1 MRDFHANVRLMA
13 FDYGRRR
20 IGVAIGDELTGSAR
34 GLATVRTGQA
44 GSDRSID
51 ALVAQ
56 WQPDAFV
63 VGWPT
68 RDDGRPTALGPAI
81 RAFGEG
87 LGQRHGLA
95 VYWADERLSSHL
107 GRERVQRRGNDPGLD
122 AHAAAVI
129 LEGWLLEN
137 TRNA

>member
-1 MRDFHANVRLMA
+1 MA
-13 FDYGRRR
+13 FDYGERRVG
-20 IGVAIGDELTGSAR
+20 IAIGDQITGSAR
-34 GLATVRTGQA
+34 GLATVPA
-44 GSDRSID
+44 GRADTATAIET
-51 ALVAQ
+51 LVKE

-68 RDDGRPTALGPAI
+68 RADGQPTTLGPAI
-81 RAFGEG
+81 QTFGET
-87 LGQRHGLA
+87 LGRVHGLP

-107 GRERVQRRGNDPGLD
+107 GRERIRRRGNDPGID

-129 LEGWLLEN
+129 LEGWLMEN

>member
-1 MRDFHANVRLMA
+1 MHADVRLMA

-20 IGVAIGDELTGSAR
+20 VGIAIGDQLTGSAR
-34 GLATVRTGQA
+34 GLATVRPDQPDA
-44 GSDRSID
+44 DRTID
-51 ALVAQ
+51 ALVAR
-56 WQPDAFV
+56 WGPDAFV
-63 VGWPT
+63 IGWPT
-68 RDDGRPTALGPAI
+68 RDDGRPTALGPEI

-107 GRERVQRRGNDPGLD
+107 GRERLRRRDNDPGLD

-137 TRNA
+137 PDNA

>member
-1 MRDFHANVRLMA
+1 VRLMA

-34 GLATVRTGQA
+34 GLATVRPGQA

-51 ALVAQ
+51 ALVAE

>member
-1 MRDFHANVRLMA
+1 MA

-20 IGVAIGDELTGSAR
+20 IGIAVGESLTGRAR
-34 GLATVRTGQA
+34 GLQTLATNQPGLQERL
-44 GSDRSID
+44 R
-51 ALVAQ
+51 ALVAE
-56 WQPDAFV
+56 WRPDALV

-68 RDDGRPTALGPAI
+68 RDDGQATALGPAI
-81 RAFGEG
+81 RSFGEMLGREFG
-87 LGQRHGLA
+87 LP

-107 GRERVQRRGNDPGLD
+107 GRERIQRRRRDPGLD

-129 LEGWLLEN
+129 LEGWLTEN

>member
-1 MRDFHANVRLMA
+1 MA
-13 FDYGRRR
+13 FDYGQRR
-20 IGVAIGDELTGSAR
+20 IGIAIGDQLTGSAR
-34 GLATVRTGQA
+34 GLATVRPGQPDTD
-44 GSDRSID
+44 STID
-51 ALVAQ
+51 ALVAE
-56 WQPDAFV
+56 WRPDALV

-68 RDDGRPTALGPAI
+68 RADGEPTALGPAI
-81 RAFGEG
+81 RAFGEE

-107 GRERVQRRGNDPGLD
+107 GRERLRRSGKDPGLD

-129 LEGWLLEN
+129 LEGWLMEN

>member
-1 MRDFHANVRLMA
+1 MA
-13 FDYGRRR
+13 FDYGQRR
-20 IGVAIGDELTGSAR
+20 IGIAIGDQLTGSAR
-34 GLATVRTGQA
+34 GLTTVRPGQPDTD
-44 GSDRSID
+44 STID
-51 ALVAQ
+51 ALVAE
-56 WQPDAFV
+56 WRPDALV

-68 RDDGRPTALGPAI
+68 RADGEPTALGPAI
-81 RAFGEG
+81 RAFGEE

-107 GRERVQRRGNDPGLD
+107 GRERLRRSGKDPGLD

-129 LEGWLLEN
+129 LEGWLMEN

>member
-1 MRDFHANVRLMA
+1 VRLMA

-51 ALVAQ
+51 ALVAE

>member
-1 MRDFHANVRLMA
+1 MRLMA

-20 IGVAIGDELTGSAR
+20 IGIAVGDGLTGRAR
-34 GLATVRTGQA
+34 GLVTLATNHPGLQERLRV
-44 GSDRSID
+44 
-51 ALVAQ
+51 LVAE
-56 WQPDAFV
+56 WRPEAFV

-68 RDDGRPTALGPAI
+68 RDDGQPTALGPAI
-81 RAFGEG
+81 RGFGEALGREFG
-87 LGQRHGLA
+87 LP

-107 GRERVQRRGNDPGLD
+107 GRERIRRRGRDPGLD

-129 LEGWLLEN
+129 LEGWLTEN

>member
-1 MRDFHANVRLMA
+1 MA
-13 FDYGRRR
+13 FDYGQRR
-20 IGVAIGDELTGSAR
+20 IGIAIGDQLTGSAR
-34 GLATVRTGQA
+34 GLTTVRPGQPDTD
-44 GSDRSID
+44 STID
-51 ALVAQ
+51 ALVAE
-56 WQPDAFV
+56 WRPDALV

-68 RDDGRPTALGPAI
+68 RADGEPTALGPAI
-81 RAFGEG
+81 QAFGEE

-107 GRERVQRRGNDPGLD
+107 GRERLRRSGKDPGLD

-129 LEGWLLEN
+129 LEGWLMEN

>member
-1 MRDFHANVRLMA
+1 MRLMA
-13 FDYGRRR
+13 FDYGKRR

-34 GLATVRTGQA
+34 GLVTVRPGRPD
-44 GSDRSID
+44 SDRTID
-51 ALVAQ
+51 ALIAR

-68 RDDGRPTALGPAI
+68 RDDGQPTALGPAI

-87 LGQRHGLA
+87 LGLRHGRA

-107 GRERVQRRGNDPGLD
+107 GRERVRRRGKDPGLD
-122 AHAAAVI
+122 AHAAAII
-129 LEGWLLEN
+129 LEGWLMEN

>member
-1 MRDFHANVRLMA
+1 MA
-13 FDYGRRR
+13 FDYGQRR

-34 GLATVRTGQA
+34 GLVTLRPDHPETP
-44 GSDRSID
+44 RRID
-51 ALVAQ
+51 ALVAE
-56 WQPDAFV
+56 WQPEGFV

-68 RDDGRPTALGPAI
+68 MADGRPTALGPAI
-81 RAFGEG
+81 RVFGDE
-87 LGQRHGLA
+87 LGRRHGLP
-95 VYWADERLSSHL
+95 VYWADERLSSQM
-107 GRERVQRRGNDPGLD
+107 GRERVRRRGSDPGLD

>member
-1 MRDFHANVRLMA
+1 MRLMA

-20 IGVAIGDELTGSAR
+20 IGVAIGDQLTCSAR
-34 GLATVRTGQA
+34 GLATVRPGR
-44 GSDRSID
+44 DHSID

-68 RDDGRPTALGPAI
+68 RDDGQPTTLGPAI

-107 GRERVQRRGNDPGLD
+107 GQERVRRRGNDPGLD

>member
-1 MRDFHANVRLMA
+1 MA
-13 FDYGRRR
+13 FDYGQRR
-20 IGVAIGDELTGSAR
+20 IGIAIGDQLTGSAR
-34 GLATVRTGQA
+34 GLNTVRRGQA
-44 GSDRSID
+44 DTASRID
-51 ALVAQ
+51 ALIAE
-56 WQPDAFV
+56 WRPEALV

-68 RDDGRPTALGPAI
+68 QDDGEPTPLGPRI
-81 RAFGEG
+81 RTFGEE

-107 GRERVQRRGNDPGLD
+107 GRERVRQRGTDPGLD

-129 LEGWLLEN
+129 LEGWLMEN